1 MTNINR
7 CPRCGC
13 EVEGDFCPRCDLHS
27 NKKGVYRTEED
38 KQRIAQQTN
47 QWLAEKEQQEEESA
61 QSSEMHVFPDEEMDD
76 EPFSKEVFNK
86 TVGEILAE
94 QNDDSSEPQCEEEE
108 VVTEGLTLKQ
118 GEDDAVEEN
127 SSCEEQMDENDED
140 IDLSGDIDSNGAR
153 LLDEEE
159 ELLEEDIE
167 DNAIKEMDESEVV
180 ERLALEEAKKEADIP
195 EDYVPDDSIQKPDLS
210 DEAPKKSESRRFNQ
224 KHVIWTSIIVMVV
237 ALLIGGGVTGYQYYH
252 AKQLEATKEQRAI
265 VKQINRF
272 YIDQNPQKGFLA
284 KKVGREQT
292 QTIRDRIDKLA
303 KMKPDQAKQLDKDLA
318 TVQSNQELM
327 DKVNQLFVSTKIKG
341 DHIYNPSLKEDQSI
355 QLVEM
360 KHPKTDF
367 DRAVNESISD
377 AKKQEKQ
384 MKLAQK
390 AVDKVYSKGVVS
402 PDATNKEYDD
412 AKKAVDEIKNEEMK
426 NRLLNQ
432 LKQVKDELD
441 RRNKEKEAQKKKEKQ
456 EKFAK
461 ETAKERSQAQKIT
474 GDRQYSDVDE
484 DSSAWDWAP
493 GIKDKVINTCL
504 QRGYITQGGYELRKA
519 YVIGNDGYYNLYG
532 TNNQSSL
539 LRGYS
544 ASELPVYLVTIN
556 CKTGWFKGGGAN

>member
-47 QWLAEKEQQEEESA
+47 QWLAEKEQQEEEIA

-94 QNDDSSEPQCEEEE
+94 QNDDSSESQYEEEE

-118 GEDDAVEEN
+118 GEDDAIEEN
-127 SSCEEQMDENDED
+127 PSCEEKMDENDED
-140 IDLSGDIDSNGAR
+140 IDLSRDVDSNGAR

-167 DNAIKEMDESEVV
+167 DNAIKEMDESEVI

-272 YIDQNPQKGFLA
+272 YIDQNPKKGFLA

-341 DHIYNPSLKEDQSI
+341 DHIYNPSLKENQSI

-412 AKKAVDEIKNEEMK
+412 AKKAVDEIKNEEMR